1 MGLRYG
7 QGRHHDSV
15 PGVNLEDGD
24 SDRVRIVSEALR
36 YKRNVNSGGDE
47 VNNRRKIV
55 RLSSVSRDQYF
66 SDLEESVSA
75 EGDYLSSSPLVAVL
89 STNRG
94 KIYSVTRSEDGK
106 VKNVMAEIR
115 AVLAML
121 ISSLEELNLTNID
134 TYSRILCK
142 KPFWDGV
149 ALLIG
154 VDVAS
159 SSPSEIRDILR
170 SVHENA
176 LRASRV
182 VVPNKSTAFKM
193 WLSRNITHGSLRRNI
208 MVAMGEKLAR
218 SDFKT
223 RNVQADIERMT
234 GEAVDFDMLVCTMQ
248 QLRTELSG
256 REFSLDVRP
265 SGEGNSVFH
274 NLVPAHPSYPVEVVD
289 EEMMLQSFGESF
301 FDVLKDGRARKIYDV
316 LAKNGRGNRIDSRIV
331 AIRAFGV
338 ESPPPKFMH
347 ENFFSPLSVL
357 VYRIEN
363 EWKLKLMNAKVN
375 RRMERGQKVC
385 NDNEVLKNTAE
396 NEFTIRRMRHGRGS
410 QLGLDLS
417 IENRLEAMEKW
428 IAEMASP
435 GSLLEKILWIM
446 FGAGLDTKFT
456 KYNLAELLAKDGI
469 DVTEKQVIN
478 AIVHGTKGGGRL
490 TKKSQGTLF
499 EVNSRRGAVD
509 KKDRDGRPIS
519 NAFHYYIRP

>member
-47 VNNRRKIV
+47 VNNRRKII

-208 MVAMGEKLAR
+208 M
-218 SDFKT
+218 
-223 RNVQADIERMT
+223 
-234 GEAVDFDMLVCTMQ
+234 
-248 QLRTELSG
+248 
-256 REFSLDVRP
+256 
-265 SGEGNSVFH
+265 
-274 NLVPAHPSYPVEVVD
+274 
-289 EEMMLQSFGESF
+289 
-301 FDVLKDGRARKIYDV
+301 
-316 LAKNGRGNRIDSRIV
+316 
-331 AIRAFGV
+331 
-338 ESPPPKFMH
+338 
-347 ENFFSPLSVL
+347 
-357 VYRIEN
+357 
-363 EWKLKLMNAKVN
+363 
-375 RRMERGQKVC
+375 
-385 NDNEVLKNTAE
+385 
-396 NEFTIRRMRHGRGS
+396 
-410 QLGLDLS
+410 
-417 IENRLEAMEKW
+417 
-428 IAEMASP
+428 
-435 GSLLEKILWIM
+435 
-446 FGAGLDTKFT
+446 
-456 KYNLAELLAKDGI
+456 
-469 DVTEKQVIN
+469 
-478 AIVHGTKGGGRL
+478 
-490 TKKSQGTLF
+490 
-499 EVNSRRGAVD
+499 
-509 KKDRDGRPIS
+509 
-519 NAFHYYIRP
+519 